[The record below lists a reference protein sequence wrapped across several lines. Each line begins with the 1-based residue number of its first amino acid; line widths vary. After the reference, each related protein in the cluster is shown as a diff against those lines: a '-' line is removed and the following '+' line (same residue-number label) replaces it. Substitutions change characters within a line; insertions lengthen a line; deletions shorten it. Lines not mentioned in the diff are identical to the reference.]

1 MGFLGVY
8 FHIPHPLSLIVGTIS
23 AKNNKSNRLMGCS
36 REVAG
41 GTHSTKCSS
50 QCKLPIGDEPVD
62 LLIPELGELLSVR
75 AASTH
80 PRRAVL
86 PD

>member
-1 MGFLGVY
+1 MGFFGLF

-36 REVAG
+36 REEAG
-41 GTHSTKCSS
+41 VHIQQNAAANANCPSET
-50 QCKLPIGDEPVD
+50 EPVD
-62 LLIPELGELLSVR
+62 LLIPELGELLTVR
-75 AASTH
+75 AVSTH